1 MTASPAPHSSGAIR
15 LIVLDVD
22 GTLTDGV
29 IHYDSD
35 GAEHKHFHVTDGLG
49 IVMARAVGLQIA
61 VLSGRRSPVVERR
74 MAELGV
80 GDIIQASGDKAAAL
94 RELAARQGVSLRE
107 TAYVGDD
114 VNDLPAFD
122 VAGLKIAV
130 ADAAEIVRAQAD
142 YVTPRPGGRGGV
154 RDAIDEILRRAG
166 RYDEAVAAYLA
177 RSVAPD
183 VPRQ

>member
-1 MTASPAPHSSGAIR
+1 MPLPIQ

-29 IHYDSD
+29 IHYDSA
-35 GAEHKHFHVTDGLG
+35 GGEHKHFHVADGLG
-49 IVMARAVGLQIA
+49 IVMAQAAGLRVA

-80 GDIIQASGDKAAAL
+80 EDVIQASGDKAAAL
-94 RELAARQGVSLRE
+94 RVLMARHGLSPAQV
-107 TAYVGDD
+107 AFVGDD
-114 VNDLPAFD
+114 INDLPAFE

-130 ADAAEIVRAQAD
+130 ADADALVREQAD
-142 YVTPRPGGRGGV
+142 FVTPRPGGHGAV

-166 RYDEAVAAYLA
+166 RLEEAVAAYLA
-177 RSVAPD
+177 RAAATD
-183 VPRQ
+183 APRQ